1 MTWRLIRCLPIYYIT
16 SLGCFSEIHPF
27 QYCQIFIKSSTSMH
41 QLTPYPRQHFRT
53 QNGGFLFVNSVLLVL
68 SHYYFLMV
76 SLLRNTLPIICKH
89 SQNKYRDRADSR
101 FAPIKWETALL
112 CNDVSHWLG
121 ANLESVLRDLGNAAN
136 NFMFVWRLFGLA
148 SVSNLEVSRNLV
160 VGHFEW
166 CHTTNWI
173 LHEISDN
180 QRNVGETCLIL

>member
-1 MTWRLIRCLPIYYIT
+1 MTWWIHLYSVSFDGLTTDGSPTSRLCAKTVKSGIFKLHVMTWRLIRCLPVYYIT

-27 QYCQIFIKSSTSMH
+27 HYCQIFIKSSTSMH

-121 ANLESVLRDLGNAAN
+121 ANLESVLRDHGKC
-136 NFMFVWRLFGLA
+136 
-148 SVSNLEVSRNLV
+148 S
-160 VGHFEW
+160 
-166 CHTTNWI
+166 
-173 LHEISDN
+173 
-180 QRNVGETCLIL
+180 Q